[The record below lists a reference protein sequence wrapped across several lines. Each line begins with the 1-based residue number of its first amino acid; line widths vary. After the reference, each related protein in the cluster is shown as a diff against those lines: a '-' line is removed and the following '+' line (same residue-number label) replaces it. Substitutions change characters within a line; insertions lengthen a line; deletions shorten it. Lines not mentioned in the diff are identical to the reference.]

1 MIQDIMPHRYNNAYQ
16 AKKPDKNSRLLY
28 FMGKQVLLKR
38 GSAGHG
44 DGVLSDA
51 AGAKEQEIEFP
62 VFEDVEQDNGR
73 IYDDAVYLFS
83 IDGEE
88 FYLAKD
94 VEWRQDRGLGLEDTG
109 IFRGSGPKH
118 MAFAGVTGYQ
128 LYRWY
133 GSRQYCGRCGAALV
147 HSDKERMMQC
157 PRCGCM
163 EYPKLCPAVIV
174 AVTHGNRLLMSRYAG
189 RQYKRYALIAG
200 FTEVG
205 ETIEETVKREVM
217 EEVGLKV
224 KNLRYY
230 KSQPWSL
237 SDSLLFGFFAE
248 LDGSEDITLEEEELA
263 EARWFER
270 EEIEAEYEDFSLT
283 NEMIM
288 EFKGGGFGTNC

>member
-1 MIQDIMPHRYNNAYQ
+1 MIQDIMPHQYNNAYR
-16 AKKPDKNSRLLY
+16 ARKPAGDSRLLY
-28 FMGKQVLLKR
+28 FNGKQVLLKK
-38 GSAGHG
+38 G
-44 DGVLSDA
+44 A
-51 AGAKEQEIEFP
+51 AGRTVGEKEQSIAFP
-62 VFEDVEQDNGR
+62 LFEDVEQDDGR

-88 FYLAKD
+88 FYLVKE
-94 VEWRQDRGLGLEDTG
+94 VKWRQDRGLALADTG
-109 IFRGSGPKH
+109 IFRGAGPKH

-128 LYRWY
+128 LFRWY
-133 GSRQYCGRCGAALV
+133 ESRRYCGRCGTELV
-147 HSDKERMMQC
+147 HSETERMMRC
-157 PRCGCM
+157 PECGCM

-174 AVTHGNRLLMSRYAG
+174 AVTDGNRLLMSRYAG

-200 FTEVG
+200 FAEVG
-205 ETIEETVKREVM
+205 ETIEETVRREVM
-217 EEVGLKV
+217 EEVGLRV

-248 LDGSEDITLEEEELA
+248 LDGSGEITLEEEELA

-270 EEIEAEYEDFSLT
+270 EEIQVEYEDFSLT

-288 EFKGGGFGTNC
+288 EFKTGGFGTDC